1 VTSSSAAG
9 SASASSSAGAGPLH
23 IVLAEFLPSG
33 GLFQFTY
40 NLGDVLAK
48 AGHQVTLLTGPDPEF
63 AANLPNYKI
72 VSLFP
77 TWHPNQDDT
86 SSGPRR
92 KLRRA
97 GRAGLLA
104 WSWVRLI
111 RYTRRHQP
119 DIVQVGELRF
129 ALDSVFAIL
138 LGKLK
143 RGTAMVDVAHNPV
156 PYDVHGSSDSVEKS
170 DAVTTRALRAAYRSF
185 DLVMT
190 LGPGPRDQL
199 LSVFPEVRRT
209 AIIDHGSYSQYD
221 KEAAAAPTPGAVPP
235 RVLFF
240 GSWTRYKNL
249 PLLLEAFA
257 KVRAQIP
264 EAELIVAG
272 PVMPDVD
279 LAAIEALAA
288 SIPGVRLRPG
298 YVATEDVPM
307 LFGGARLVALPYE
320 IINISGVVHL
330 AYTFGRPVVATD
342 VGSMRDVVTD
352 GVTGLLAPP
361 SVDEFAAAL
370 LTLLAAP
377 AEADRMGR
385 ETQEYVAR
393 ELSWEG
399 SAARVVAGY
408 RSALGQ

>member
-1 VTSSSAAG
+1 MTSSNALG
-9 SASASSSAGAGPLH
+9 SASPSVEAAPLR

-33 GLFQFTY
+33 GLYQFTH
-40 NLGDVLAK
+40 NLGVVLAR
-48 AGHQVTLLTGPDPEF
+48 AGHHVTLLTGPAPELT
-63 AANLPNYKI
+63 AQLPNFHI
-72 VSLFP
+72 VSEFP

-86 SSGPRR
+86 TSGLRR
-92 KLRRA
+92 KIRRV

-111 RYTRRHQP
+111 RYARRHRP

-129 ALDSVFAIL
+129 ALDSVFAVL
-138 LGKLK
+138 LARLK
-143 RGTAMVDVAHNPV
+143 RGGAIVDVAHNPV
-156 PYDVHGSSDSVEKS
+156 PYDVHGSSDNIEKS
-170 DAVTTRALRAAYRSF
+170 GAITTRALRAAYRSF
-185 DLVMT
+185 DLVVT

-199 LSVFPEVRRT
+199 LTMFPDVART
-209 AIIDHGSYSQYD
+209 AVIGHGSYSQYAE
-221 KEAAAAPTPGAVPP
+221 EAAAAPTPGAVPP

-257 KVRAQIP
+257 KVRAQVP
-264 EAELIVAG
+264 EAELLVAG

-279 LAAIEALAA
+279 LAAIETIAA
-288 SIPGVRLRPG
+288 AIPGVELRPG
-298 YVATEDVPM
+298 YVATEDVPA
-307 LFGGARLVALPYE
+307 LFAGARLVALPYE

-361 SVDEFAAAL
+361 ATDEFAAAL
-370 LTLLAAP
+370 LALLSAP

-385 ETQEYVAR
+385 ETRQYVAR